1 MYCNTIEITHI
12 RVTRMMVDIN
22 GKRNM
27 RIFIIHI
34 RESWIE
40 KPLEDGCCAMPL
52 LPGTI
57 MSRLLNRHHQFD
69 INLTSKTGCNGWA
82 ASGHWSSRQA
92 WMKPGKTPPEKPQFR
107 MTAEPLFHH
116 LARKHSHVQVSTGT
130 TILTSRQATAD
141 AAAHTRAAMKPAQ
154 TTPPPTAATS
164 QMCWESAVSYWH
176 TTKHELAPAHNCH
189 HPLAWESH
197 HLCS

>member
-1 MYCNTIEITHI
+1 MYCNTTEITLI

-34 RESWIE
+34 RESSIE
-40 KPLEDGCCAMPL
+40 KPLDGCCAMPL

-82 ASGHWSSRQA
+82 ASGHRSSRQA
-92 WMKPGKTPPEKPQFR
+92 
-107 MTAEPLFHH
+107 
-116 LARKHSHVQVSTGT
+116 
-130 TILTSRQATAD
+130 
-141 AAAHTRAAMKPAQ
+141 
-154 TTPPPTAATS
+154 
-164 QMCWESAVSYWH
+164 
-176 TTKHELAPAHNCH
+176 
-189 HPLAWESH
+189 
-197 HLCS
+197 